1 MHDFNVN
8 MKMLRGHNT
17 KASNLLLHN
26 QQLDLF
32 LRLESLPLSAANQ
45 SHHWDH
51 LSIYTILHQ
60 MCSYLGK

>member
-51 LSIYTILHQ
+51 
-60 MCSYLGK
+60 